1 MSGHPLGTVHPVR
14 TRDGRSLHAMTRGES
29 PPGTPVVIFEGG
41 LAAPR
46 SYWGLV
52 VPQVAEF
59 ARAVVYDRAGLGQSK
74 PDSLPRTM
82 ARMADD
88 LGSLLDTLGPGPFI
102 LVGHSAGGLIV
113 RFAAA
118 DRRERIAGLLLV
130 DPSDEGCD
138 TVFKPWF
145 RLFERVAQ
153 HASSLL
159 ARLGLL
165 ERLYRGQFKQLPPA
179 LQAEFSAEAFT
190 PAAMETRGAELAGF
204 VTAMNALRSAPA
216 VPVDYPLTVISG
228 GLADAGMSAA
238 LRAEANAAHA
248 RRAQLS
254 RAGRHVI
261 AERSGHF
268 VPLTEPDVVAAE
280 IRAMV
285 DAAVSESAEAFR
297 PA

>member
-1 MSGHPLGTVHPVR
+1 
-14 TRDGRSLHAMTRGES
+14 MTRGES

-46 SYWGLV
+46 SNWGLV
-52 VPQVAEF
+52 VPLVAGFAQV
-59 ARAVVYDRAGLGQSK
+59 VVYDRAGLGQSK
-74 PDSLPRTM
+74 PDSRPRTM

-88 LGSLLDTLGPGPFI
+88 LGDLLDTLGPGPFI
-102 LVGHSAGGLIV
+102 LVGHSAGALIV
-113 RFAAA
+113 RLAAA
-118 DRRERIAGLLLV
+118 DRPQRIAGLLLV

-145 RLFERVAQ
+145 RLFEKVVQ

-165 ERLYRGQFKQLPPA
+165 ERLYRGQFRQLPPA
-179 LQAEFSAEAFT
+179 LEAEFSAEAFT
-190 PAAMETRGAELAGF
+190 PAAMRTRGAELAGF
-204 VTAMNALRSAPA
+204 VTAMNELRSAPA
-216 VPVDYPLTVISG
+216 VPVDYPVTVISG
-228 GLADAGMSAA
+228 GLADAGMSSS

-268 VPLTEPDVVAAE
+268 VPLTEPDVIVAA
-280 IRAMV
+280 IREMLA
-285 DAAVSESAEAFR
+285 
-297 PA
+297 